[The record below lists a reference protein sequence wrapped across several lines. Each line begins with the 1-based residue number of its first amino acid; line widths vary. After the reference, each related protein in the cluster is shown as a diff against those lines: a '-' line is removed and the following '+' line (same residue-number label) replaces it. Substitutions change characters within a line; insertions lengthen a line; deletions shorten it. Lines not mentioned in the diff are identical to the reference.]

1 MVALDN
7 AACAKRAVEHLAAYG
22 HQKIAYVG
30 SASPLVSAIGRH
42 RGYLEAVEAMDL
54 ATSHSLVKAEPTNS
68 AAAAEAATRL
78 LLARPDPPT
87 AVLAEDAGICV
98 GVMRAL
104 RDSSARVAL
113 VGLEDSDI
121 AEVLDVTVVKYDP
134 SEVGRAAAELL
145 FARLAGDSR
154 PPQRI
159 TIPMR
164 LVVRGSG
171 EIVVP
176 AM

>member
-1 MVALDN
+1 V
-7 AACAKRAVEHLAAYG
+7 
-22 HQKIAYVG
+22 ISYVG
-30 SASPLVSAIGRH
+30 SANPLASAVGRQ
-42 RGYLEAVEAMDL
+42 RGYLEAMEAVDL
-54 ATSHSLVKAEPTNS
+54 VSHQSLLKAEPTNS
-68 AAAAEAATRL
+68 ADAAEAATRL

-87 AVLAEDAGICV
+87 ALVAEHAGVCV

-104 RDSSARVAL
+104 SDSSTPVAL
-113 VGLEDSDI
+113 VGLDDSDI
-121 AEVLDVTVVKYDP
+121 AEVLDITVLKYDP

-159 TIPMR
+159 SIPTR
-164 LVVRGSG
+164 LVARGSG

-176 AM
+176 SI